1 MELVK
6 QPNGTST
13 EDNAADKNRAASYH
27 GIRPLFVQLSPLL
40 STPAIPTPSQFMDDT
55 LFAAAPIGS
64 VRWQSKSNVHRFERP
79 TMQTDDASTT
89 DDGGDN
95 ADGGDDSE
103 TEMLNQRDSSDDEG
117 G

>member
-1 MELVK
+1 MV
-6 QPNGTST
+6 
-13 EDNAADKNRAASYH
+13 
-27 GIRPLFVQLSPLL
+27 V
-40 STPAIPTPSQFMDDT
+40 
-55 LFAAAPIGS
+55 
-64 VRWQSKSNVHRFERP
+64 SKSNVHRFERP
-79 TMQTDDASTT
+79 TMQTDDASTA